1 MEFKETIQTKKCS
14 APYALLIPCTSRHA
28 CASVCVC
35 VCLCGFWKNR
45 KEKNTFVFILAYLIY
60 CINRSTHSNSLPC
73 AGKPLTMNMNMTTL
87 LWFYFINN
95 FLVKAIPFSQ
105 RLVAFGFDC
114 YCKFHSFFSW
124 CPSSSATL
132 GMKFNSFCLLTKQLM
147 FALQRMRYRY
157 QIIGIKSFNVKI
169 DNWIRIYYCT
179 VWWGARKFNFIFC
192 NTACVLRWWLV

>member
-60 CINRSTHSNSLPC
+60 CINRSTHSNSLLC
-73 AGKPLTMNMNMTTL
+73 AGKPLTMNMNMNMTTL

-124 CPSSSATL
+124 CPSSSSWYEVQSILFAYETTYVCFAT
-132 GMKFNSFCLLTKQLM
+132 N
-147 FALQRMRYRY
+147 ALQVPNYRY
-157 QIIGIKSFNVKI
+157 Q
-169 DNWIRIYYCT
+169 
-179 VWWGARKFNFIFC
+179 KF
-192 NTACVLRWWLV
+192 